1 MEVNKVAKETKQKK
15 KKGRSIQQLIGIKT
29 FTKYGGNPVVPH
41 IEAANRDPKVVY
53 VEEIGKYV
61 MALYRAE
68 SRYQLLVSDDLL
80 HWELMQEIPLHGDAE
95 CPDLFALTCGDK
107 KRWVLMGANDVYV
120 VGYFEKDRF
129 VIENAEKKL
138 TYLKMSYAAQSFSDV
153 PDGRVIRIAWHNLRA
168 PADNFAS
175 QMSIPAELTLAEAQE
190 QYYLCSA
197 PVRELEQLYRDGK
210 SLRKVSLSERVKVD
224 TGAHALDLSLSMP
237 YVQGETL
244 RLSVLGTDIA
254 LDMEKNE
261 VRTKNLKMPLSLLG
275 DRAEVRVIADRCSVE
290 IFADAGK
297 FFGAAVAYA
306 DCNLPFF
313 AVDKNESLTLDT
325 LTWHT
330 LANIHTEEN

>member
-1 MEVNKVAKETKQKK
+1 M
-15 KKGRSIQQLIGIKT
+15 
-29 FTKYGGNPVVPH
+29 
-41 IEAANRDPKVVY
+41 
-53 VEEIGKYV
+53 EEIGKYV

-244 RLSVLGTDIA
+244 RLSVLGTDIG
-254 LDMEKNE
+254 
-261 VRTKNLKMPLSLLG
+261 RRCLLG